1 MKPNFRTG
9 FGFDVHAFKE
19 GRKLFLGG
27 VEIPFERGLD
37 GHSDADVLLHSICD
51 ALLGALA
58 LGDIGIH
65 FPNTDEKWK
74 DADSAVLLS
83 QVHKIIV
90 SNGYELGNLDC
101 VLAMEAP
108 KIAPYLSQ
116 IRKRISEIL
125 ASDIEQISIK
135 ATTTEKLG
143 FIGRSEGVVS
153 FATVLLLKK
162 ESND

>member
-27 VEIPFERGLD
+27 VEIPFDKGLE
-37 GHSDADVLLHSICD
+37 GHSDADVLLHAICD
-51 ALLGALA
+51 AMLGAAA

-65 FPNTDEKWK
+65 FPNTDKKWEN
-74 DADSAVLLS
+74 ADSALLLK
-83 QVHKIIV
+83 QVNELVESH
-90 SNGYELGNLDC
+90 GYKLGNLDC
-101 VLAMEAP
+101 VLALEVP
-108 KIAPYLSQ
+108 KVSPYINQ

-125 ASDIEQISIK
+125 NSDIEQISIK

-143 FIGRSEGVVS
+143 FVGRSEGVVS
-153 FATVLLLKK
+153 FANVLLLKK
-162 ESND
+162 DING